1 MGGCPSAGRL
11 DAETASQGDPEMK
24 RTDPL
29 RTEQEV
35 NRFLRYMSEWN
46 SVYYVACCIG
56 INWGLRASDIVSLNV
71 GDVVAGDGSRIQ
83 IVERVQIRERK
94 TGKTRDIPVTEK
106 MKEILRVH
114 VRALKKRADYSLATP
129 LILSRKRDRKG
140 NCRALSRERIS
151 RVISEAARKIGIA
164 RKTRCIAAHSLR
176 KTYAYQA
183 WRNGIRVDVLQKEF
197 GHDSVETTHRYAC
210 IPHEQ
215 LDLIFRR
222 VDFGNKR
229 AVAEM
234 AKSRKKCANGHIL

>member
-1 MGGCPSAGRL
+1 
-11 DAETASQGDPEMK
+11 
-24 RTDPL
+24 
-29 RTEQEV
+29 
-35 NRFLRYMSEWN
+35 
-46 SVYYVACCIG
+46 
-56 INWGLRASDIVSLNV
+56 
-71 GDVVAGDGSRIQ
+71 
-83 IVERVQIRERK
+83 
-94 TGKTRDIPVTEK
+94 
-106 MKEILRVH
+106 
-114 VRALKKRADYSLATP
+114 
-129 LILSRKRDRKG
+129 
-140 NCRALSRERIS
+140 
-151 RVISEAARKIGIA
+151 
-164 RKTRCIAAHSLR
+164 HSLR